1 MGPNIILMKILKNFL
16 KRLKTKQSIM
26 NNNNDLPYEDL
37 CNLIAIQIPH
47 ASVNS
52 ADKYLTA
59 LYKVIL
65 RQLELHN
72 RILIKGFGVF
82 EIKERKS
89 GERIINNPILNEKQ
103 IVNEN
108 NFKLADDK
116 KVKKHNSHK
125 VTKHKKKHKKMKNI
139 ADLLNRAEKNKKKG
153 LL

>member
-1 MGPNIILMKILKNFL
+1 
-16 KRLKTKQSIM
+16 M

-103 IVNEN
+103 IVYVEPRYSISFRAANKFDVSVNEN

-116 KVKKHNSHK
+116 KVKKHNSNK

>member
-1 MGPNIILMKILKNFL
+1 
-16 KRLKTKQSIM
+16 M

-47 ASVNS
+47 ASIKS

-65 RQLELHN
+65 RQLELHH

-89 GERIINNPILNEKQ
+89 GERLIHNPNSDNNEKQ
-103 IVNEN
+103 IVYVEPRYSISFRAANKFDYSVNEN
-108 NFKLADDK
+108 HFKILDDDR
-116 KVKKHNSHK
+116 VKKYNSRK
-125 VTKHKKKHKKMKNI
+125 VTKHKKRKKTKNI
-139 ADLLNRAEKNKKKG
+139 ADLLNRAEKHKKKG
-153 LL
+153 L

>member
-1 MGPNIILMKILKNFL
+1 
-16 KRLKTKQSIM
+16 M

-47 ASVNS
+47 ATINS
-52 ADKYLTA
+52 ADNYLRA

-72 RILIKGFGVF
+72 RICIKGFGVF

-89 GERIINNPILNEKQ
+89 GERIINNPIINEKQ
-103 IVNEN
+103 IVYVKPKYSISFRASSKFDFSVNEN
-108 NFKLADDK
+108 DFKIATDK
-116 KVKKHNSHK
+116 KIKKYNSEK
-125 VTKHKKKHKKMKNI
+125 NKSYKKRKKTKNI
-139 ADLLNRAEKNKKKG
+139 ADLLNRAEKRKKKG